1 MCIVS
6 DIVDSQFG
14 TLSALLQRLKPIL
27 SLILQIPPVEPW
39 SQLRISYLLT
49 LSGSIPSYIASL
61 PLVTPRGDDEEA
73 GEVMRETIDFL
84 HKVDHGW
91 RVVLRGNGWVV
102 DHDGKGVAVRVPY
115 SGSVGQTERYV
126 LFPRMT
132 SLQ

>member
-1 MCIVS
+1 MLIRIS
-6 DIVDSQFG
+6 ISGFG

-49 LSGSIPSYIASL
+49 FSGSVPSYITSL

-73 GEVMRETIDFL
+73 GEVMLENLDFL
-84 HKVDHGW
+84 QKVDNGW

-102 DHDGKGVAVRVPY
+102 DQNGKGVAVRVPY
-115 SGSVGQTERYV
+115 AGSVGQTER
-126 LFPRMT
+126 
-132 SLQ
+132 